1 MPSKHVVLTDVENET
16 WIESF
21 SLTADDGLE
30 LDGATDWAITKRML
44 RGGLS
49 AGVDV
54 VEVNNGAFAISI
66 LPTRGMGLWRGR
78 LGEVPLGW
86 NSPVKHP
93 VNPSFVN
100 LTDRNGLGWL
110 TGFNELLCRCGLAS
124 HGAPGKDVVKDN
136 NGNPIETEL
145 TLHGKIAN
153 TPAHYVDVQVSTD
166 HGGTLSV
173 TGIVD
178 EAMLFGPC
186 LRLKSTLETSAGSN
200 QITITDEVTNI
211 SAQPAELELLYHTN
225 IGEPFLEAGSRFVAP
240 ISRVV
245 PRDPHAAAD
254 IGDFATYLPPTVG
267 YVEQCYFVDLAND
280 ADGESLVLLRNSSGE
295 KGVSLRFARKQLPCF
310 TIWKNTQA
318 GADGYVTGLEPSTD
332 FPNLKTFEREQGRV
346 VQLKAG
352 QSYSTRLAIAVHIG
366 TDQVAAV
373 EQRIAEIQGDTSPEI
388 IEQPDSRYAPA

>member
-1 MPSKHVVLTDVENET
+1 MPLKHVVLTDVENET
-16 WIESF
+16 WIDSF

-30 LDGATDWAITKRML
+30 LAGAIGWSITKRTL

-54 VEVNNGAFAISI
+54 VEVDNGAFAISI

-78 LGEVPLGW
+78 FGDVPLGW

-100 LTDRNGLGWL
+100 RTDRNGLGWL

-136 NGNPIETEL
+136 NGNDIETEL

-178 EAMLFGPC
+178 EASKPSPDQI
-186 LRLKSTLETSAGSN
+186 KSRSPTKSPTSPVSRRNWNCCITRTSASRSWN
-200 QITITDEVTNI
+200 LDPDSSPRYPASCRAIRTP
-211 SAQPAELELLYHTN
+211 QPT
-225 IGEPFLEAGSRFVAP
+225 
-240 ISRVV
+240 
-245 PRDPHAAAD
+245 
-254 IGDFATYLPPTVG
+254 
-267 YVEQCYFVDLAND
+267 
-280 ADGESLVLLRNSSGE
+280 LVLSRPICRQPPGTLNNATSST
-295 KGVSLRFARKQLPCF
+295 C
-310 TIWKNTQA
+310 
-318 GADGYVTGLEPSTD
+318 
-332 FPNLKTFEREQGRV
+332 
-346 VQLKAG
+346 
-352 QSYSTRLAIAVHIG
+352 
-366 TDQVAAV
+366 
-373 EQRIAEIQGDTSPEI
+373 
-388 IEQPDSRYAPA
+388 